1 MNRKSLRFT
10 RVLLDSSAP
19 LGVIFA
25 FSSCFIV
32 FMGIFRPIWAIL
44 LVFYSVYGSILHI
57 LVTFLVFYSVY
68 EPIWAYLGNF
78 TRVL

>member
-1 MNRKSLRFT
+1 
-10 RVLLDSSAP
+10 
-19 LGVIFA
+19 
-25 FSSCFIV
+25 
-32 FMGIFRPIWAIL
+32 MGIVRPIWAIL

>member
-1 MNRKSLRFT
+1 MNRKSMRFT
-10 RVLLDSSAP
+10 RVLWAP
-19 LGVIFA
+19 QVTLGVIFA

-32 FMGIFRPIWAIL
+32 FMSIFRPIWAIL

-68 EPIWAYLGNF
+68 DHI
-78 TRVL
+78 